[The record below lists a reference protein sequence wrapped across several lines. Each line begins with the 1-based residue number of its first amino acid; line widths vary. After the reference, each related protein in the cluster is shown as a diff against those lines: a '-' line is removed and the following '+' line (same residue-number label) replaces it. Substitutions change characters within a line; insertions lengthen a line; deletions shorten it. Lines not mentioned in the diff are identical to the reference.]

1 MYPALPFGPFTLPTA
16 PFLALIAVIV
26 GLEVAG
32 RFGRR
37 LGVHPDDVWN
47 TGLIALL
54 AGLIVARLW
63 NVIQL
68 NTVYLQEPLLIFS
81 LRPSGFALWP
91 GLIAALI
98 AGYANLIRRQLEPL
112 SMVAV
117 YSIGLLAAST
127 ITGISSYLTAAV
139 VGLPSDLP
147 WALTYFD
154 ATVHPVGLYR
164 ALGSLVVLVW
174 LWLTDDGRQPGR
186 TVLKVLFGYSL
197 VRLISDAFVAEA
209 ATLGELRTTQV
220 IALAVAVV
228 SALLLARP
236 TPAPNP
242 PIVALNSELE
252 QP

>member
-16 PFLALIAVIV
+16 PFLTLIAVIF

-37 LGVHPDDVWN
+37 LDLHPDDVWN

-68 NTVYLQEPLLIFS
+68 STVYLQEPLLIFS

-98 AGYANLIRRQLEPL
+98 AGYANLIRRKLDPL
-112 SMVAV
+112 RMAATYAV
-117 YSIGLLAAST
+117 GLLAASI
-127 ITGISSYLTAAV
+127 ITGVSSFLTAAV

-164 ALGSLVVLVW
+164 SLGSLVVLVW
-174 LWLTDDGRQPGR
+174 LWLTDDGRQPGQ
-186 TVLKVLFGYSL
+186 TVLKMLFGYSL

-209 ATLGELRTTQV
+209 ATMGEMRTSQV
-220 IALAVAVV
+220 VALIVAVV
-228 SALLLARP
+228 AALLLARP
-236 TPAPNP
+236 TPASSV
-242 PIVALNSELE
+242 PIPAMNSDSKHT
-252 QP
+252 